1 MVYLLE
7 QGSREKN
14 KGKNQQAR
22 KQGGPLWGVVEGGY
36 WGMQFKWEQIGNKEE

>member
-7 QGSREKN
+7 RGSREKN
-14 KGKNQQAR
+14 KGKNQQVR
-22 KQGGPLWGVVEGGY
+22 KGVWGGMGGGY